1 MKYRKAISI
10 IVASAVLLSLSSCS
24 SSSSRSKKTAV
35 IEEDS
40 SETEALE
47 EEESEQTQKS
57 DPMGTTVSADEDDEE
72 AESTLRFFADYMIE
86 EYDVEEVTTGE
97 FYSDILNVS
106 SVDRNMICY
115 AEGNSVMDVF
125 EKSYTVAS
133 QAGTLTILNP
143 GDWMIFDIDSLTQ
156 YMRYS
161 MNSDDGNLSMLTESV
176 TVYDYSSSKSAKQV
190 FVNLMK
196 SYESYGIYVED
207 LSEAEYG
214 LTEDSGHFIVGF
226 GLEEYIHLLDLAEGI
241 DLFPGEDLDGGG
253 TQGQLFND
261 YTKAVGVYL
270 RGDQILIV
278 TYTATTDDK
287 TVIKELTNEL
297 GLEDP
302 FEVESSDELLEI
314 LME

>member
-133 QAGTLTILNP
+133 QAGTLTILNL